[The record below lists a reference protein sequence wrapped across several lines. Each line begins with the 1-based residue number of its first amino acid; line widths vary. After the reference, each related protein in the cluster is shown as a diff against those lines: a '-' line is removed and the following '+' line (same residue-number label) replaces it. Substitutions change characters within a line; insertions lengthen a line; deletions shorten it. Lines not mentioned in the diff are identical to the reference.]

1 MNNNDEETDNCW
13 HCFKEYLPSDLRKC
27 GRCKVG
33 LYCSAICQKLDYKPK
48 HKAIC
53 KRLVVFGNN
62 SSMQRPPEG
71 RERDIYD
78 GWAAQ
83 RETGY
88 HKQYFT
94 CQMNPSLD
102 VNGTTNETR
111 LANQEFVC
119 ALLAKRSPLAGRCAA
134 AGERRTKRNN
144 KKKINKNNKKDS
156 K

>member
-1 MNNNDEETDNCW
+1 M
-13 HCFKEYLPSDLRKC
+13 
-27 GRCKVG
+27 
-33 LYCSAICQKLDYKPK
+33 
-48 HKAIC
+48 
-53 KRLVVFGNN
+53 FGNN

-144 KKKINKNNKKDS
+144 KKKINNNNKKDS